1 MLQLLA
7 MAKRPLCVC
16 ELENQ
21 FDLSQP
27 TVSHHLRILRD
38 AGVVSATRRGTWVF
52 YELNA
57 KPLKLL
63 RKLEKLL
70 CGDSCECGSARKKKA
85 EIREEED
92 EPGCYRLVPN
102 AYVRLS
108 MEQFDDDIEVKYWSV
123 EKYDVEYTVHL

>member
-1 MLQLLA
+1 LSDLCKALGDATRLQMLQLLA
-7 MAKRPLCVC
+7 MAKRPLCAC

-27 TVSHHLRILRD
+27 TVSHHLRILRQ

-63 RKLEKLL
+63 HRLEKLL
-70 CGDSCECGSARKKKA
+70 CAGSCGCEQAVQGEVGDR
-85 EIREEED
+85 
-92 EPGCYRLVPN
+92 
-102 AYVRLS
+102 
-108 MEQFDDDIEVKYWSV
+108 
-123 EKYDVEYTVHL
+123 T

>member
-1 MLQLLA
+1 MYVPPRPLDDVSDLSDLCKALGDATRLQMLQLMA

-52 YELNA
+52 YELES
-57 KPLKLL
+57 KPMQLL
-63 RKLEKLL
+63 RKLQKLL
-70 CGDSCECGSARKKKA
+70 RADSC
-85 EIREEED
+85 D
-92 EPGCYRLVPN
+92 EQRAQDRAGDP
-102 AYVRLS
+102 
-108 MEQFDDDIEVKYWSV
+108 
-123 EKYDVEYTVHL
+123 T